1 MSKGTARLGTLLL
14 ATLLSASVSTALQAK
29 EWKSIRIGT
38 EGAYPPFNFM
48 SPSGEVQ
55 GFDIE
60 VGKAL
65 CQQMQAKCTTVTQD
79 WDGII
84 PALKAGKYD
93 LILASMFITEERKK
107 QVAFTDPYYKAAMS
121 FAVPADSNLHDF
133 TPKALEGK
141 VIGAQA
147 GTTQGDYLT
156 QHYPKS
162 DVRLY
167 PTQEAVNLD
176 MASGRLDL
184 QLGDAIPLL
193 MWTKSTDDGKCCQ
206 LAGEMITDPKFVGE
220 GVGIAVRLEDQD
232 LREQLNQALAAII
245 ANGTYQKINN
255 QYFPI
260 NIYTLKQ

>member
-1 MSKGTARLGTLLL
+1 MSKGTARLGTLLFAAL
-14 ATLLSASVSTALQAK
+14 LGATTSGALQAK
-29 EWKSIRIGT
+29 EWKTIRIGT

-48 SPSGEVQ
+48 APNGEVQ

-60 VGKAL
+60 IGKAL
-65 CQQMQAKCTTVTQD
+65 CQQMQAQCTIVTQD

-121 FAVPADSNLHDF
+121 FAVPAGSGIHDF
-133 TPKALEGK
+133 SPQALEGK
-141 VIGAQA
+141 VIGAQS

-156 QHYPKS
+156 HHYPKS
-162 DVRLY
+162 DIRLY

-193 MWTKSTDDGKCCQ
+193 MWTKTTDDGKCCQ
-206 LAGEMITDPKFVGE
+206 LAGEMITAPEFVGE
-220 GVGIAVRLEDQD
+220 GVGIAVRQEDQD
-232 LREQLNQALAAII
+232 LREQLNKALAAII
-245 ANGTYQKINN
+245 ANGTYQKIND
-255 QYFPI
+255 QFFPI
-260 NIYTLKQ
+260 NIYTMK